1 MMKRLLPLLLVCAM
15 LLATP
20 ASIAF
25 AAEEPEVVT
34 WIVPGDRPEDLE
46 IVLDDLNAKL
56 REKINVE
63 LDLKFYGWGEYEEK
77 ARLMTTSGGQDEIVS
92 LQPPGP
98 VLVPESRT
106 LLIGNGQDAHGYTS
120 VGRSSLCK
128 PSSRTRARDMGSR
141 SS

>member
-46 IVLDDLNAKL
+46 IVVKPAD
-56 REKINVE
+56 E
-63 LDLKFYGWGEYEEK
+63 LEPGEVQEFTMVDK
-77 ARLMTTSGGQDEIVS
+77 
-92 LQPPGP
+92 
-98 VLVPESRT
+98 
-106 LLIGNGQDAHGYTS
+106 
-120 VGRSSLCK
+120 
-128 PSSRTRARDMGSR
+128 RDMTVPTGIEILR
-141 SS
+141 SPIVRALITLIILLGAVCAYYFGYLKRRKNA